1 MIFAGDVIIAEAI
14 RQGLEDMRK
23 NLWLLDDVFGN
34 FVQEPALRDKY
45 GQKEIDAAKDWFMN
59 NKIEVNLRYRNDKDH
74 FPCVTIALGSSSEKE
89 EMKHLADLSTE
100 VETLMPNQ
108 IGKPIPYIVKP
119 FVPDSY
125 DQATGILTVPKSV
138 KLKGVRAGQI
148 LVDPDTGIGYIIQ
161 AVVPNGI
168 KLESDLELTL
178 TKAGIVPRYQFY
190 RARRE
195 HTFFQETYSIGCHV
209 HGDPAPLLWLHAIVL
224 YTILRYRESLLEGRQ
239 FMQSSV
245 SSSDLIQNPNFEGP
259 GGENV
264 FSRYITL
271 TGQVENSWLKTPS
284 RIIESVE
291 IEGENVEGIRSGIK
305 ILSNLDSP
313 DFLDTEDDIWTTIN
327 ENKNNDS

>member
-23 NLWLLDDVFGN
+23 NLWLLDDVFAN
-34 FVQEPALRDKY
+34 FTKEPALKDKY
-45 GQKEIDAAKDWFMN
+45 GQKEIDAAKDWFLN
-59 NKIEVNLRYRNDKDH
+59 NKIEVNLRYRNDKDQ

-89 EMKHLADLSTE
+89 EMKHLGDLSTE

-119 FVPDSY
+119 FIPISYDQTTGVLTVPDS
-125 DQATGILTVPKSV
+125 VSMR
-138 KLKGVRAGQI
+138 GVRSGQI
-148 LVDPDTGIGYIIQ
+148 LVDPDTGNGYIIQ
-161 AVVPNGI
+161 EVISNGI
-168 KLESDLELTL
+168 KLEPNLKISLTR
-178 TKAGIVPRYQFY
+178 AGIVPQYQIY
-190 RARRE
+190 KARRE

-239 FMQSSV
+239 FAQSSV
-245 SSSDLIQNPNFEGP
+245 SSSDLVQNPNFEGP

-271 TGQVENSWLKTPS
+271 TGQVENSWLKTPF
-284 RIIESVE
+284 RIIEAVE
-291 IEGENVEGIRSGIK
+291 INEENEEGFRSGIK

-313 DFLDTEDDIWTTIN
+313 ESLDTEDDIWTTID
-327 ENKNNDS
+327 EDNDDD

>member
-23 NLWLLDDVFGN
+23 NLWLLDDVFAN
-34 FVQEPALRDKY
+34 FTKEPALKDKY
-45 GQKEIDAAKDWFMN
+45 GQKEIDAAKDWFLN
-59 NKIEVNLRYRNDKDH
+59 NKIEVNLRYRNDKDQ

-89 EMKHLADLSTE
+89 EMKHLGDLSTE

-119 FVPDSY
+119 FIPISYDQTTGVLTVPDS
-125 DQATGILTVPKSV
+125 VSMR
-138 KLKGVRAGQI
+138 GVRSGQI
-148 LVDPDTGIGYIIQ
+148 LVDPDTGNGYIIQ
-161 AVVPNGI
+161 EVVSNGI
-168 KLESDLELTL
+168 KLEPNLKISLTR
-178 TKAGIVPRYQFY
+178 AGIVPQYQIY
-190 RARRE
+190 KARRE

-239 FMQSSV
+239 FAQSSV
-245 SSSDLIQNPNFEGP
+245 SSSDLVQNPNFEGP

-271 TGQVENSWLKTPS
+271 TGQVENSWLKTPF
-284 RIIESVE
+284 RIIEAVE
-291 IEGENVEGIRSGIK
+291 INEENEEGFRSGIK

-313 DFLDTEDDIWTTIN
+313 ESLDTEDDIWTTID
-327 ENKNNDS
+327 EDNDDD